1 MNDKNSAK
9 FIGLF
14 FIAAFFF
21 FGGGNAILDSVLR
34 GDPALANAQNN
45 HNTIVIGGILIFL
58 NSLVVL
64 GIGAFSLPILKRY
77 NPTMAYTYFATR
89 IIEATLLI
97 VGMCALMLHTT
108 MGKTYLNTA
117 PNTIANLQI
126 MSKLAIDFNF
136 YAYQFAMTLLSF
148 VSVFFCAFLYKEQ
161 LIPRWAAIWG
171 CLGYTL
177 LLMGCILELFGF
189 PYGIILALPGGF
201 FELYLGGYLIVKGF
215 KIK

>member
-1 MNDKNSAK
+1 MEIILLVISFNLSLVKRPFNNS
-9 FIGLF
+9 
-14 FIAAFFF
+14 
-21 FGGGNAILDSVLR
+21 
-34 GDPALANAQNN
+34 
-45 HNTIVIGGILIFL
+45 IFL

-89 IIEATLLI
+89 IIEATLLA

-108 MGKTYLNTA
+108 MGNVYQSAEPKA
-117 PNTIANLQI
+117 IANLQI
-126 MSKLAIDFNF
+126 MSKLAFDFNF
-136 YAYQFAMTLLSF
+136 YAYQFTMLLLSF

-171 CLGYTL
+171 SIGYFV
-177 LLMGCILELFGF
+177 LMSGCILELFGF
-189 PYGIILALPGGF
+189 PYGIMLALPGGF
-201 FELYLGGYLIVKGF
+201 FELYLGVFLIVKGL